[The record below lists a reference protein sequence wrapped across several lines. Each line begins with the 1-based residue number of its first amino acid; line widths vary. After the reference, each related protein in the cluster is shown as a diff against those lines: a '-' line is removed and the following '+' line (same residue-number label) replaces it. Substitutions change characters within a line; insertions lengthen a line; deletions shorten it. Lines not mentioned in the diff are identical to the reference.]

1 MSASRWLLAAALPLL
16 MAGCMVPA
24 LAADDPAGQ
33 MAGIG
38 AFMNAY
44 GDDLRN
50 GNRAGIAARYD
61 SRGAYFMGQGR
72 KLFRDAEEIRQ
83 RYLGPWRAPRSFTW
97 RELSFEAVGESA
109 FLVLG
114 QFDWGSAEAG
124 VQTYSYTGLILREGN
139 DFRIRVEDESRAQ
152 P

>member
-1 MSASRWLLAAALPLL
+1 MSASRSLLVAVLPML
-16 MAGCMVPA
+16 MAGFSTPA
-24 LAADDPAGQ
+24 LAAEDPAGQ
-33 MAGIG
+33 MAEIRS
-38 AFMNAY
+38 FMNAY

-50 GNRAGIAARYD
+50 GNRAAIVARYD

-83 RYLGPWRAPRSFTW
+83 RYMGPWRAPRSFTW
-97 RELSFEAVGESA
+97 RELSFEAVGDGA

-114 QFDWGSAEAG
+114 QFDWGSADAG
-124 VQTYSYTGLILREGN
+124 VQTYSYTGLILRDGKN
-139 DFRIRVEDESRAQ
+139 FRIRVEDESRAQ